1 MFYVSFTWFRL
12 IFCIDTDPDGQ
23 NDEMIRIPPD
33 LDPAELYTTKIFNFP
48 HPTGNL
54 FCAVIRLIAEKAL
67 EDAAAERRAAAE
79 AEVAQRI
86 IDQWIQGVLAEEARV
101 LAEQAGGA

>member
-1 MFYVSFTWFRL
+1 M
-12 IFCIDTDPDGQ
+12 
-23 NDEMIRIPPD
+23 
-33 LDPAELYTTKIFNFP
+33 
-48 HPTGNL
+48 
-54 FCAVIRLIAEKAL
+54 IRLIAEKAL